1 MLLGLCLTQTIQYLV
16 VSEILARLR
25 QACFY
30 VHLLIFLL
38 TAESLQSTYTQKV
51 NKSRILKYV
60 KNNKGSGIS
69 QESL

>member
-1 MLLGLCLTQTIQYLV
+1 MLLGLRLTQTVQYLV

-38 TAESLQSTYTQKV
+38 TAE
-51 NKSRILKYV
+51 
-60 KNNKGSGIS
+60 
-69 QESL
+69 